1 MKLSIIIV
9 NYNVKYFLEQC
20 LIAVHKACAGIES
33 EIFVVD
39 NNSADDSVDMV
50 LNRFSNVIVI
60 ANKDNKGFSAANN
73 QAIKQ
78 ATGKYILLLNPDT
91 VVEEQ
96 TFHKVCE
103 FMDAHDDAGG
113 LGVQMI
119 DGKGNFLPESKRGL
133 PTPAVAFYKIFGL
146 SKLFPRS
153 KTFGRYHLGYL
164 DKNKTHVVDVLS
176 GAFMLVRKSVL
187 DKIGLLDEDYFM
199 YGEDI
204 DLSYRITKAGFK
216 NYYFPETR
224 IIHYKGEST
233 KKSTVN
239 YVLVF
244 YRAMV
249 IFAKK
254 HFAKNNAVIFTLLIN
269 LAIYLRAA
277 AAIISR
283 FLERIFLP
291 LLDALIIFA
300 GMFVLKNYWEVT
312 VKDVHYPPVFMQWVV
327 PTYILIWITAAYF
340 GGGYDQPVRISR
352 MARGILS
359 GAVFILVVYALL
371 PETYR
376 FSRAL
381 ILLGTTW
388 AILSITITRLIFN
401 ALRLKQFA
409 LADSQAKRLL
419 IVGDTEEG
427 QRILS
432 LLQLSGARSNVIGFV
447 STSKQQQEHYEKSEL
462 KKFHLGRYSE
472 LNDIIELYEINEVI
486 FCSKDLSSQE
496 IINQMLLTNSS
507 NVEYKI
513 APPESLYIIGSN
525 SINERGDLYLVDI
538 QSINNPVNRRNK
550 RLFDL
555 ITCLILLPLTPVVL
569 LGMKSPLGYFKNW
582 LHVFFGNKSWVGLSP
597 NESNAQIKFR
607 KGVLTPLD
615 IFDDSIKDSTVQNRL
630 NALYAKEYKV
640 YNDAR
645 IIFKGWR
652 KLERTP
658 SC

>member
-20 LIAVHKACAGIES
+20 LIAVQNACADIEA
-33 EIFVVD
+33 EVFVVD
-39 NNSADDSVDMV
+39 NNSSDDSMEMV
-50 LNRFSNVIVI
+50 RNRFPQVILI

-78 ATGKYILLLNPDT
+78 ANGKYILLLNPDT

-96 TFHKVCE
+96 TFQKVCA

-146 SKLFPRS
+146 SKLFPNS

-164 DKNKTHVVDVLS
+164 DKNKTHIVDVLS
-176 GAFMLVRKSVL
+176 GAFMLIRKSVL

-239 YVLVF
+239 YVIVF
-244 YRAMV
+244 YRAMA

-254 HFAKNNAVIFTLLIN
+254 HFAKSNAALFSILIN
-269 LAIYLRAA
+269 IAIYLRAA
-277 AAIISR
+277 AAIVSR

-291 LLDALIIFA
+291 FLDALIIFA
-300 GMFVLKNYWEVT
+300 GMFALKNYWEVT
-312 VKDVHYPPVFMQWVV
+312 VKDVHYPPAFMQIAV
-327 PTYILIWITAAYF
+327 PVYILIWITAAYF

-352 MARGILS
+352 MVRGILS

-388 AILSITITRLIFN
+388 AILSITITRLILN
-401 ALRLKQFA
+401 ALRIKQFA
-409 LADSQAKRLL
+409 LADSQTKRLL
-419 IVGDTEEG
+419 IVGDADEG

-447 STSKQQQEHYEKSEL
+447 STSKIQQENYEKSEL
-462 KKFHLGRYSE
+462 KKFHLGRYGE

-486 FCSKDLSSQE
+486 FCSKDLASQE
-496 IINQMLLTNSS
+496 IINQMLLTNQS

-550 RLFDL
+550 RLLDL
-555 ITCLILLPLTPVVL
+555 ISCVILLPMTPVL
-569 LGMKSPLGYFKNW
+569 LFRVNSPLGFITNWVNVFLGNKNW
-582 LHVFFGNKSWVGLSP
+582 VGISHNK
-597 NESNAQIKFR
+597 SNAQMKFR
-607 KGVLTPLD
+607 KGILTPLD
-615 IFDDSIKDSTVQNRL
+615 IFNGSIKDATVQDRL

-640 YNDAR
+640 FNDAR

-652 KLERTP
+652 KLGRVA
-658 SC
+658 

>member
-1 MKLSIIIV
+1 MRLSIIIV

-20 LIAVHKACAGIES
+20 LIAVEKACIGMDA

-39 NNSADDSVDMV
+39 NNSVDDSVEMV
-50 LNRFSNVIVI
+50 RKRFSTVRLI

-78 ATGKYILLLNPDT
+78 AAGDYILLLNPDT

-96 TFHKVCE
+96 TFRKVCD
-103 FMDAHDDAGG
+103 FMDTHNDAGG
-113 LGVQMI
+113 IGVHMI

-133 PTPAVAFYKIFGL
+133 PTPSVAFYKIFGL
-146 SKLFPRS
+146 AKLFPRS
-153 KTFGRYHLGYL
+153 KTFGRYHLGFL
-164 DKNKTHVVDVLS
+164 DKNETHVVDVLS
-176 GAFMLVRKSVL
+176 GAFMLIRKTVL

-204 DLSYRITKAGFK
+204 DLSYRITKAGYK

-254 HFAKNNAVIFTLLIN
+254 HFAKGNAVLFSVLIN

-277 AAIISR
+277 AAIVSR

-291 LLDALIIFA
+291 LLDSLIIYG
-300 GMFVLKNYWEVT
+300 GMFILKNYWEAT
-312 VKDVHYPPVFMQWVV
+312 VKDVHYPAMFMQLVV
-327 PTYILIWITAAYF
+327 PVYIFIWMVASYF
-340 GGGYDQPVRISR
+340 SGGYDYPVRISR
-352 MARGILS
+352 MVRGILS

-371 PETYR
+371 PESYR

-388 AILSITITRLIFN
+388 AILSITISRLILN
-401 ALRLKQFA
+401 VMRIKQFA
-409 LADSQAKRLL
+409 LADSQDKRLL
-419 IVGDTEEG
+419 IVGDAEEG

-447 STSKQQQEHYEKSEL
+447 STSQEQQENYEKCEL
-462 KKFHLGRYSE
+462 KKFHLGRYGE
-472 LNDIIELYEINEVI
+472 LNDIIGLYEINEVI

-496 IINQMLLTNSS
+496 IINQMLLTNQS

-538 QSINNPVNRRNK
+538 QSINNRVNRRNK

-555 ITCLILLPLTPVVL
+555 GASVVL
-569 LGMKSPLGYFKNW
+569 MLISPLLIFALPSPLRFIKNW
-582 LHVFFGNKSWVGLSP
+582 VNVIFGKNSWVGLSQNP
-597 NESNAQIKFR
+597 TNSQIKFR

-615 IFDDSIKDSTVQNRL
+615 IFNETIFDITVQNRL
-630 NALYAKEYKV
+630 NALYAKDYKV

-645 IIFKGWR
+645 IIINGWR
-652 KLERTP
+652 NLGR
-658 SC
+658 SLN